1 MDIIQSILPKILL
14 RKGLRD
20 SEQKQLS
27 VLVKQILRKPDDELS
42 SEENFIIGYL
52 NEQDQR
58 YQKAIPFY
66 ESAIELN
73 PDFEAAHN
81 NLGICHLELGNLE
94 QALLRFDKALEL
106 DPSYFQAI
114 LAKAKTLRRLNKAND
129 AIALLETAQ
138 IEEGHEDEVYSELS
152 SSYEQNGNKEKSLE
166 FINKALALVSEDAN
180 YLAQRAL
187 ILLFSEKYEEALTD
201 FLKSQ
206 KTAGIN
212 YVTQFNLGLCYGMLV
227 GRDKDAHQMFTRSFN
242 KFPGLLKDYFTN
254 ATEHEKKRL
263 QRQIENIINRLDSM
277 DSSAQG
283 KFYRDELSDILK
295 RKLADALN

>member
-1 MDIIQSILPKILL
+1 MDIIQSILPKLLL

-27 VLVKQILRKPDDELS
+27 VLVKQILRKAEDELS

-66 ESAIELN
+66 EAAIDLN

-81 NLGICHLELGNLE
+81 NLGVCHLELGDLDE
-94 QALLRFDKALEL
+94 ALAKFDKALAL
-106 DPSYFQAI
+106 DPTYFHAI
-114 LAKAKTLRRLNKAND
+114 LAKAKTLRRVNKADD
-129 AIALLETAQ
+129 AIALLATAVP
-138 IEEGHEDEVYSELS
+138 EEGNEDEIYSELS
-152 SSYEQNGNKEKSLE
+152 SCYEQNGNKEKSLE
-166 FINKALALVSEDAN
+166 SINKALELVPDDAN

-187 ILLFSEKYEEALTD
+187 ILLFSEKYEDALSD
-201 FLKSQ
+201 FLSSQ

-212 YVTQFNLGLCYGMLV
+212 YVTQFNLGLCYGMIV

-254 ATEHEKKRL
+254 ATEHEKTRL